1 MDLTTLV
8 SRTFLTLNRITELSV
23 METRTGREVR
33 SLRPQRRR
41 CLYND
46 EPVGKDRQ
54 VGQLIHVPTQVNRVC
69 ISTSNPVLCQSL
81 DKDGSRAVCQPVES
95 RIDCA
100 LRLARN
106 SVDVGVFSEEEM
118 MLLSQMQPNDNRVVA
133 TIRDVNRQEPYAF
146 EAVAIVPNSHTG
158 GLEGLRGGNYCHPGF
173 DEAEVRWS
181 PRVLKTFERVV
192 ARTDRCPDANVAG
205 KTAEE
210 LELETLSQFFPR
222 ACRPG
227 PWSANTTVDTNLKGR
242 FSSLCSL
249 CGENS
254 GCSGYTL
261 DMGVNVAGV
270 SNTNRHIQALEC
282 LRRSGNNSV
291 AYVAWQHVR
300 EYFTSRNPQDA
311 EQYSLLCE
319 DGTLS
324 PLTPDVL
331 SALTS
336 PCAFVRQ
343 PWSAIVA
350 TSSIAST
357 VQASMRS
364 WWPNGANPGGNNW
377 QAILFSGIIGGTNAR
392 VIFDDTLPSP
402 ANYTSAV
409 RNITS
414 IDATTSC
421 LPARRW
427 CTISAQEHTKCTWVR
442 SAAYT
447 LGIEPTVS
455 CQQRTNTFECLQDI
469 KEERAD
475 FIATPA
481 NYGYISRQHYQLSA
495 LKLVQNTRSDPAA
508 FSRVVALIKDSA
520 QENITRFE
528 NLRNKKA
535 CFPEYGGIVTCAYDY
550 TNMYYGNNGSLSCL
564 ADPETDVAFVE
575 MQNINSQLSSLGLQ
589 GSQFRA
595 LCRNNTLA
603 VTNGTLGIDQA
614 CLLAYVVDS
623 ELLARRSDPLLNS
636 LSVLLD
642 NLDQY
647 FGYNAASG
655 TQHINLEMY
664 SAFDGI
670 NDLLFKNTA
679 VGLSEPS
686 TETANEPARNYIE
699 LFKHLDA
706 CTSVAPPSLAKA
718 AHKEC
723 KSTSESESSSSSSSS
738 TLVTYCAEK
747 SDSDTEKE
755 PDCDA
760 EKSESDCAQE
770 KSETDCAEKTKSETE
785 WKIKIHIPP
794 RVKCNTKTQTYIE
807 SNKADC
813 DTEKTETMKKDCTKK
828 EFTNANTQT
837 EEIALD
843 ESAISCTIESETADD
858 KLADFYNAV
867 SQHWDG

>member
-1 MDLTTLV
+1 MGLKELLFV
-8 SRTFLTLNRITELSV
+8 FLISSV
-23 METRTGREVR
+23 TG
-33 SLRPQRRR
+33 Q
-41 CLYND
+41 
-46 EPVGKDRQ
+46 
-54 VGQLIHVPTQVNRVC
+54 IHRVC

-192 ARTDRCPDANVAG
+192 ARTDRCPDANMAG

-414 IDATTSC
+414 IDGTTSC
-421 LPARRW
+421 LPPRRW

-520 QENITRFE
+520 KEDITRFE

-535 CFPEYGGIVTCAYDY
+535 CFPEYGGIAYMAFVNAAQERGVLSSSECDYARVVGEFFNGTCAPGAIDATHAISESSTFDATTLCSVCKPTVTIAETNFTCAYDY

-706 CTSVAPPSLAKA
+706 CTSVAPPSLANA
-718 AHKEC
+718 ARNY
-723 KSTSESESSSSSSSS
+723 SMI
-738 TLVTYCAEK
+738 TLFLLTAL
-747 SDSDTEKE
+747 T
-755 PDCDA
+755 
-760 EKSESDCAQE
+760 
-770 KSETDCAEKTKSETE
+770 
-785 WKIKIHIPP
+785 
-794 RVKCNTKTQTYIE
+794 RV
-807 SNKADC
+807 
-813 DTEKTETMKKDCTKK
+813 
-828 EFTNANTQT
+828 FV
-837 EEIALD
+837 
-843 ESAISCTIESETADD
+843 
-858 KLADFYNAV
+858 F
-867 SQHWDG
+867 